1 MESNTPSDRDTEDSP
16 SGAGPSDPLLS
27 LQIVWVALLL
37 SLGIYAV
44 IAYTV
49 AKQVANGAQL
59 APLPAMQM
67 AFAMISLSSVTVA
80 YVLSRK
86 LLKQAIGTD
95 DPATLPVAKLARLAF
110 TPWILRMAMTE
121 SVGIFGLLMAML
133 TGQPSSGLPFLIVSA
148 LVMLTHLPNEKALR
162 TAAQQ

>member
-1 MESNTPSDRDTEDSP
+1 M
-16 SGAGPSDPLLS
+16 
-27 LQIVWVALLL
+27 
-37 SLGIYAV
+37 
-44 IAYTV
+44 
-49 AKQVANGAQL
+49 
-59 APLPAMQM
+59 
-67 AFAMISLSSVTVA
+67 
-80 YVLSRK
+80 LSRK